1 VLTDPDS
8 GLGPAVQS
16 DPDSGLGP
24 AVQSDSSAYFDLA
37 EHSAPA

>member
-1 VLTDPDS
+1 MLTDPDS